1 MAILAAFEDEPDDGH
16 TESSGTRAFFDD
28 SDRCGPSFEARLL
41 TVLRALVRERVK
53 VYGAPLPDGFVL
65 PDGITLEML
74 LSDDPK
80 PKN

>member
-1 MAILAAFEDEPDDGH
+1 MQPDQPLTTQTDARPSLFLELSDAGGNQVATVPPRSLAAW
-16 TESSGTRAFFDD
+16 RQI
-28 SDRCGPSFEARLL
+28 
-41 TVLRALVRERVK
+41 VRERVK

-74 LSDDPK
+74 LGDDPK